1 MRRIRINFHDPKQD
15 VIVTEQ
21 NKKNVSVVDDVL
33 IKRKIKRQKS
43 DVDINS
49 NSWGVVCWVG
59 FSSKHEPIGIVRNA
73 YQRNAFTVF
82 WTGNRPN
89 SCPRRF
95 LNEDNVKV
103 MVNFEDQVDN
113 EIILLNILWKDFQV
127 FQNHISIVF
136 TIKRVEFLLVSLSLV
151 YSLVC
156 YSLLNQYL

>member
-49 NSWGVVCWVG
+49 NSWGVVCRVG

-82 WTGNRPN
+82 
-89 SCPRRF
+89 
-95 LNEDNVKV
+95 
-103 MVNFEDQVDN
+103 
-113 EIILLNILWKDFQV
+113 
-127 FQNHISIVF
+127 
-136 TIKRVEFLLVSLSLV
+136 
-151 YSLVC
+151 
-156 YSLLNQYL
+156 